1 MAKIWVLV
9 EYAGYN
15 NERDVE
21 TFEHW
26 QEAVL
31 YREKHYTDE
40 ETESMH
46 VEICVEIDGDRSYD
60 VG

>member
-9 EYAGYN
+9 ENAGYD

-26 QEAVL
+26 HEAAI
-31 YREKHYTDE
+31 YRDKYYSEEEKK
-40 ETESMH
+40 SAH

-60 VG
+60 IG